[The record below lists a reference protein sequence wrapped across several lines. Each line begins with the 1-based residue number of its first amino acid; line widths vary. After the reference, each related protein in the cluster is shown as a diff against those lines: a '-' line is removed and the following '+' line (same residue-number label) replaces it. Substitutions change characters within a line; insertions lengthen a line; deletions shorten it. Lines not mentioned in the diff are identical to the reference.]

1 MDYASTRPSQIP
13 LPASIAGI
21 SSGYSSRYYDP
32 SATSSQGTLTLEE
45 IRTLVDEVLTK
56 LSDFQTA
63 NVSSHAVSELADRLQ
78 FENETDATFL
88 QGETSLT
95 GAPTISSLQT
105 GISGYTDLSLASSG
119 ARRDARGEAFDA
131 AANPSCQRAIETVR
145 GMRLNPD
152 TVEARCRSY
161 LEDPAQG
168 TIHGFGETDKARGA
182 LNDPDFWLYLAQS
195 RRQLSFP
202 LKRRLNGQRAARL
215 IVADLS
221 ASAWT
226 IIRGLPQNDAGSRAP
241 SIATTEPSLPAEPS
255 LAAADLASPPSA
267 VVPDREQKSEVQQDD
282 TFSALPFPGNADE
295 VEEVFDS
302 ARNGLGDDHHDDGG
316 QHADNDEPYGD
327 NDDDDGAA
335 RA

>member
-1 MDYASTRPSQIP
+1 MSYASTSSFFPYGIP
-13 LPASIAGI
+13 LPDSTAGI
-21 SSGYSSRYYDP
+21 SGGYDSGYHDP
-32 SATSSQGTLTLEE
+32 SATSSQQTLPSDVQTLLNG
-45 IRTLVDEVLTK
+45 ILTA
-56 LSDFQTA
+56 LSNFQTA
-63 NVSSHAVSELADRLQ
+63 NSSSHTVSELTDRLQ

-88 QGETSLT
+88 QGETALI
-95 GAPTISSLQT
+95 GAPTVSSLQT
-105 GISGYTDLSLASSG
+105 GISGYTDPSLASPR
-119 ARRDARGEAFDA
+119 ARRDVQRGAFDTT
-131 AANPSCQRAIETVR
+131 ANPSCQEAIETVR
-145 GMRLNPD
+145 GMRLNPN

-168 TIHGFGETDKARGA
+168 TIHGFGEADKARGA

-226 IIRGLPQNDAGSRAP
+226 IIRGLPQDDAGSRAP
-241 SIATTEPSLPAEPS
+241 SIATTEPTLPAEPS

-267 VVPDREQKSEVQQDD
+267 IVSDPEPKREVQQEDD

-302 ARNGLGDDHHDDGG
+302 ARNGLEDDHHDEGD
-316 QHADNDEPYGD
+316 HYDDNDRLYE
-327 NDDDDGAA
+327 DDA